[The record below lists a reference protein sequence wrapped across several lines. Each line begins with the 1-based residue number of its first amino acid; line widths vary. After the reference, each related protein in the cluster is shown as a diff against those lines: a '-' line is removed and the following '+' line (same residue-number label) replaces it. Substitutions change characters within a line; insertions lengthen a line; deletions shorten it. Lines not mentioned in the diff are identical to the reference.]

1 MTNGLSNRVFVT
13 GGTGYI
19 GSHTCVELLASGYDV
34 TVFDN
39 LSNSNREV
47 LNRLERITG
56 KKVHFV
62 EGDIRDKTAL
72 RQAMSYDSPEKVIH
86 FAGLKAV
93 GESVEHPLRYY
104 DNNVAG
110 SLCLLES

>member
-1 MTNGLSNRVFVT
+1 MKGQSNWVFVT
-13 GGTGYI
+13 GGTGCI

-47 LNRLERITG
+47 LNRLARITG
-56 KKVHFV
+56 KTVHFV

-72 RQAMSYDSPEKVIH
+72 RQAMAYGSPEKVIH
-86 FAGLKAV
+86 FAGLKAL
-93 GESVEHPLRYY
+93 GESVENPLRYY